1 MCCTLKPLWSLVCWE
16 ICIAYL
22 CTSTATALD
31 LDLLVMYLFQACSAF
46 AFPPESFSPCAVV
59 ASHLCTAG
67 HDFDWSKLKAHQLTC
82 CQTDCHLQAQA
93 FSTMLKSARL

>member
-1 MCCTLKPLWSLVCWE
+1 MYCTPKQLWSLVCWE

-46 AFPPESFSPCAVV
+46 AFPPESFICSVPVLWWLVTYA
-59 ASHLCTAG
+59 
-67 HDFDWSKLKAHQLTC
+67 QLVMI
-82 CQTDCHLQAQA
+82 LIGL
-93 FSTMLKSARL
+93 S